1 MAFYTATLPSHD
13 QVTLYAEFL
22 QDISQSNLRRAAL
35 EAAESAH
42 LPVEAITQRVVEN
55 IRSVT
60 CYGKHW
66 PAPTQAQSP
75 HSYIFT
81 AAFDVAFINTFYNY

>member
-60 CYGKHW
+60 DPG
-66 PAPTQAQSP
+66 AIPTYS
-75 HSYIFT
+75 SYI
-81 AAFDVAFINTFYNY
+81 